1 MSYEEHKRHAPRS
14 VRCAVITISDSRTEA
29 DDESGVLIKQRLVVD
44 GHEVAD
50 YTLLRNDPAAI
61 AAKLQELVERE
72 DVQVIITSGGTGIG
86 RRDVTID
93 TVEPMLAKRLDGF
106 GELFRQLTHEEIGT
120 GSIMSRALA
129 GVIGGKVIFC
139 FPGSPGAAT
148 LAMDRIILPELGHVV
163 REATR

>member
-106 GELFRQLTHEEIGT
+106 GELFRQLTYEEIGT